1 MKATTKIALE
11 DEISRAIMAENGCT
25 AHFEYKSE
33 MDIDELPRI
42 INVMTYIIDELPR
55 IINVMTYNPKT
66 RETFLLKEVT
76 SNSDEEGLMKISE
89 YVKNHKLITIL
100 ILLSGQKSEVS
111 QSCSHFYYQD
121 ALEVLE
127 KFFFN
132 KQRED
137 YVIYSLSMNPKA

>member
-33 MDIDELPRI
+33 MD
-42 INVMTYIIDELPR
+42 IDELPR

>member
-1 MKATTKIALE
+1 MEIKMKATTKIALE

-33 MDIDELPRI
+33 MD
-42 INVMTYIIDELPR
+42 IDELPR